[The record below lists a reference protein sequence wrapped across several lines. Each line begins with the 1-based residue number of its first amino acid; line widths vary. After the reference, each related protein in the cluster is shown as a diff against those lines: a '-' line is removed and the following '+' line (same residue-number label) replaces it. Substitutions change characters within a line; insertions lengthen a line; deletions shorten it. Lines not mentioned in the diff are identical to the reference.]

1 MAITGCDSN
10 GSMEATKFSQPMP
23 WIGIYIAA
31 ASLACLL
38 AMGAD
43 LILGIRGRK
52 FWFPCKFFCL
62 NATSLA
68 IIAVA
73 VKLSVDLN
81 TPMPHRH
88 DQLSKLS
95 SSAMICTIM
104 ANSMPTLGITE
115 NKDTMMNLM
124 AMAILVVTM
133 IVNICIQF
141 VTGVIYVF
149 WVEHALVLLLMV
161 ILLMTMTSS
170 AVSIPK
176 IKHYFELK
184 LRMNEEALKESS
196 NVFAEER
203 TQIVNG
209 LRDQLMKIWMMT
221 HTSSPQFVLGRSVS
235 CTASGAFCLL
245 STVTLGEA
253 ILRSYLMPRSFDF
266 CSGDCDYKWST
277 ILILIVQVAAVVV
290 GTIAPAF
297 RWFVA
302 ITYKCPNVR
311 NKTCK
316 RRFQVEGY
324 WTTKLLSIKESPLGF
339 RIRNRQSRK
348 LAHDAKTLVMCFCI
362 KLQVGIVL
370 MSKATEYVSVTLMC
384 WILTCFDK
392 CKKLRSKLIATVSS
406 VSSGTESRSVP
417 KVDLRCFVLY
427 LEGEEELVEVMLKQN
442 RDATMH
448 WVQVGEKKQ
457 PKLLI
462 ELLEKKCSFLQGF
475 RGVETF
481 DSDQVLSLHC
491 AQAAYSWSL
500 PLVTLASIV
509 VALPNINRDSVKK
522 LISTL
527 NEALPFVKYIENNVD
542 KERELYKLRSAA
554 EIVWLGVDLYDKWLD
569 VDLCELSLQYKS
581 PREAL
586 EQLAD
591 AAKTRYEKFK
601 GKYKH
606 ICMKISPSL
615 WPYKVSASHT
625 MYRICKTALLNQE
638 LLRDNTS
645 ERAFESLTGMISDIV
660 GACLS
665 NLPFVISNKCLN
677 STIEEREDTVRNSVY
692 ILGKTKKIIEMI
704 EKRAFPH
711 VNFCQGT
718 YIEDWR
724 LMHKQKSFCHIFPS
738 SLKNDT
744 SPESDTPTDSPPSS
758 YDLCLNID

>member
-1 MAITGCDSN
+1 MAIIGCDSN
-10 GSMEATKFSQPMP
+10 GYMDATKFSKPMP

-31 ASLACLL
+31 ASLACLI

-43 LILGIRGRK
+43 LIHGFRGRK
-52 FWFPCKFFCL
+52 LWFPCKFFCL

-141 VTGVIYVF
+141 VTGVIYLF
-149 WVEHALVLLLMV
+149 WVEHAVIMLLMI

-170 AVSIPK
+170 AISIPK
-176 IKHYFELK
+176 MKHYFELK
-184 LRMNEEALKESS
+184 HKMNEDALKEGSKL
-196 NVFAEER
+196 FGEEGN
-203 TQIVNG
+203 QIVNRI
-209 LRDQLMKIWMMT
+209 RDQLMKIWMMT
-221 HTSSPQFVLGRSVS
+221 HTSSPQFVLGRSVT

-245 STVTLGEA
+245 STMTLVEA
-253 ILRSYLMPRSFDF
+253 LLRSYLMSWSFDF
-266 CSGDCDYKWST
+266 CTGDSDYKWSI
-277 ILILIVQVAAVVV
+277 ILILVVQVAAVVV

-302 ITYKCPNVR
+302 ITYKCPSMR
-311 NKTCK
+311 NKTCE
-316 RRFQVEGY
+316 RMFHVEGY
-324 WTTKLLSIKESPLGF
+324 WTTKLIYMKESPLGI
-339 RIRNRQSRK
+339 RIQNRQYRK
-348 LAHDAKTLVMCFCI
+348 LAHDAKLLLLCFCI

-370 MSKATEYVSVTLMC
+370 MSKATQYVSLTLMC
-384 WILTCFDK
+384 LILSSFDH
-392 CKKLRSKLIATVSS
+392 CKKLKSKFISTASS
-406 VSSGTESRSVP
+406 VSSGTESKSAP
-417 KVDLRCFVLY
+417 KLDLRRFVLH

-442 RDATMH
+442 RDATIH

-462 ELLEKKCSFLQGF
+462 ELLEEKCSFSQGF
-475 RGVETF
+475 KGVETF
-481 DSDQVLSLHC
+481 VSDQVLSLHC
-491 AQAAYSWSL
+491 VEALYSWSL

-527 NEALPFVKYIENNVD
+527 NEGLPFVKFIENNLD
-542 KERELYKLRSAA
+542 KEGELLKLRSAA

-569 VDLCELSLQYKS
+569 VDLHELSLQDKS
-581 PREAL
+581 PKETL
-586 EQLAD
+586 EQLAN
-591 AAKTRYEKFK
+591 AAKTRYEKFR
-601 GKYKH
+601 GKYNH
-606 ICMKISPSL
+606 ICVKVSPSL
-615 WPYKVSASHT
+615 WPHKVSASHT

-638 LLRDNTS
+638 ILRDNSS
-645 ERAFESLTGMISDIV
+645 ERLFEALTAMIADIL
-660 GACLS
+660 GACLT

-677 STIEEREDTVRNSVY
+677 STIEEREDTVRNAVY
-692 ILGKTKKIIEMI
+692 NFGKTKKIIETI
-704 EKRAFPH
+704 EKRTFPR
-711 VNFCQGT
+711 VNFCQWT

-724 LMHKQKSFCHIFPS
+724 LMQKQNSFFYRVPS
-738 SLKNDT
+738 SLKN
-744 SPESDTPTDSPPSS
+744 ETPTDSPTSS
-758 YDLCLNID
+758 DLYLDID

>member
-1 MAITGCDSN
+1 MTIIGCDSN
-10 GSMEATKFSQPMP
+10 GSMDDTKFSKPMP

-31 ASLACLL
+31 ASLACLV
-38 AMGAD
+38 AMAAD
-43 LILGIRGRK
+43 LIHGIRGRK

-81 TPMPHRH
+81 TPMPHRQ

-115 NKDTMMNLM
+115 NKDTMMNLV

-141 VTGVIYVF
+141 VTGVIYMF
-149 WVEHALVLLLMV
+149 WVEHAVIMLLMV

-184 LRMNEEALKESS
+184 LKMNKEALKECSK
-196 NVFAEER
+196 VFAVDER
-203 TQIVNG
+203 NQIVNE

-245 STVTLGEA
+245 STMALVEA
-253 ILRSYLMPRSFDF
+253 LLRSYLMPWSFDF

-297 RWFVA
+297 RWFIA
-302 ITYKCPNVR
+302 ISYKCPNVR
-311 NKTCK
+311 NMTCK
-316 RRFQVEGY
+316 RRLHVEGY
-324 WTTKLLSIKESPLGF
+324 WTTKLISIKESPLGF
-339 RIRNRQSRK
+339 RIHNRQNRK
-348 LAHDAKTLVMCFCI
+348 LAHDAKTLVLSFCI

-370 MSKATEYVSVTLMC
+370 MSKATQYVSISFMC
-384 WILTCFDK
+384 LILTCCDH
-392 CKKLRSKLIATVSS
+392 CKKLQSKFMSTVSS
-406 VSSGTESRSVP
+406 VSSGTGSKSAP
-417 KVDLRCFVLY
+417 KLDLRRFVLY

-442 RDATMH
+442 RDATIH
-448 WVQVGEKKQ
+448 WVKVGEKKE

-462 ELLEKKCSFLQGF
+462 ELLEKKCSLLQGF
-475 RGVETF
+475 KGVRTF
-481 DSDQVLSLHC
+481 DSEQVRSLHC
-491 AQAAYSWSL
+491 GEAAYSWSL
-500 PLVTLASIV
+500 PLVTLGSIA
-509 VALPNINRDSVKK
+509 VALPHISRDSVKK
-522 LISTL
+522 LISTV
-527 NEALPFVKYIENNVD
+527 NEALPFVKFIENNLD

-554 EIVWLGVDLYDKWLD
+554 EIVWLGVDLYNKWLD
-569 VDLCELSLQYKS
+569 VDLRELSLQDKS
-581 PREAL
+581 PKETL

-601 GKYKH
+601 GKYRHVCIKT
-606 ICMKISPSL
+606 SPSL
-615 WPYKVSASHT
+615 WPNKVSASHT

-638 LLRDNTS
+638 LLRDNRS
-645 ERAFESLTGMISDIV
+645 ERLFEALTAMISDIV
-660 GACLS
+660 GACLT
-665 NLPFVISNKCLN
+665 NLPFVISDKCLN
-677 STIEEREDTVRNSVY
+677 STIEEREDTVRNAVY
-692 ILGKTKKIIEMI
+692 IFGKTKKIIEMI
-704 EKRAFPH
+704 EKRAFPR
-711 VNFCQGT
+711 VNFCRGT

-724 LMHKQKSFCHIFPS
+724 LMHKQNSFFHTVPS
-738 SLKNDT
+738 S
-744 SPESDTPTDSPPSS
+744 PEIDTPTDSSTSS
-758 YDLCLNID
+758 DVCLNID

>member
-1 MAITGCDSN
+1 MGITGCDSN
-10 GSMEATKFSQPMP
+10 GSMDATKFSRPMP

-31 ASLACLL
+31 ASLACLV
-38 AMGAD
+38 ATGAD

-95 SSAMICTIM
+95 SSALICTIM

-149 WVEHALVLLLMV
+149 WVEHAVVLLLMV
-161 ILLMTMTSS
+161 ILLMTMTSI

-184 LRMNEEALKESS
+184 LKMNQDALLQCSKGY
-196 NVFAEER
+196 AEER
-203 TQIVNG
+203 NQIVNE

-245 STVTLGEA
+245 STLTLAEA
-253 ILRSYLMPRSFDF
+253 ILRSYLMPWSFDF
-266 CSGDCDYKWST
+266 CSGDSDYKWST
-277 ILILIVQVAAVVV
+277 ILVLIAQVAAVVV

-311 NKTCK
+311 KKTRK

-324 WTTKLLSIKESPLGF
+324 WTTKLIKIKESPLGF
-339 RIRNRQSRK
+339 RIRNRQYRK
-348 LAHDAKTLVMCFCI
+348 LCHDVKTLVMRFCI
-362 KLQVGIVL
+362 KLQVAIVL
-370 MSKATEYVSVTLMC
+370 MSKATEYVSVILMC
-384 WILTCFDK
+384 WIFTCGEQY
-392 CKKLRSKLIATVSS
+392 KKLRTKLVSTVSS
-406 VSSGTESRSVP
+406 VSSGTEARSAP
-417 KVDLRCFVLY
+417 KLDLRRFVLH

-442 RDATMH
+442 RDATIH

-475 RGVETF
+475 KGVGAF
-481 DSDQVLSLHC
+481 DSDEVPSLHC
-491 AQAAYSWSL
+491 TQAAYSWSL
-500 PLVTLASIV
+500 PLVTLASIA

-527 NEALPFVKYIENNVD
+527 NEALPFVKYIENNLD
-542 KERELYKLRSAA
+542 REGELSKLSSAA

-569 VDLCELSLQYKS
+569 VDLCELSLQDKR
-581 PREAL
+581 PKETL

-591 AAKTRYEKFK
+591 AAKARYEKFK
-601 GKYKH
+601 VKYKH

-615 WPYKVSASHT
+615 WPYQISASHT

-645 ERAFESLTGMISDIV
+645 ERVFEGLTAMISDIV

-704 EKRAFPH
+704 EKRAFSH

-724 LMHKQKSFCHIFPS
+724 LTQKQKSFYHIFPS
-738 SLKNDT
+738 SLENDI
-744 SPESDTPTDSPPSS
+744 SLESDSPTDSPASD
-758 YDLCLNID
+758 DLCLNID

>member
-1 MAITGCDSN
+1 MKIGCDSN
-10 GSMEATKFSQPMP
+10 GSMDDTKFSKPMP

-31 ASLACLL
+31 ASLACLI

-43 LILGIRGRK
+43 LIHGIRGRK
-52 FWFPCKFFCL
+52 LWFPCKFFCL

-95 SSAMICTIM
+95 SSALICTIM

-141 VTGVIYVF
+141 VTGVIYLF
-149 WVEHALVLLLMV
+149 WVEHAVVMLLMV

-176 IKHYFELK
+176 VKHYFELK
-184 LRMNEEALKESS
+184 LKMNEEALKECSKA
-196 NVFAEER
+196 FGEER
-203 TQIVNG
+203 NQIVNG

-245 STVTLGEA
+245 STMALAEA
-253 ILRSYLMPRSFDF
+253 ILRSYLMAWSFDF
-266 CSGDCDYKWST
+266 CSGDSDYKWST
-277 ILILIVQVAAVVV
+277 ILVLVVQVAAVVV

-302 ITYKCPNVR
+302 ISYKCPNVR
-311 NKTCK
+311 NQTCK
-316 RRFQVEGY
+316 RRFTVEGY
-324 WTTKLLSIKESPLGF
+324 WTTKLISIKESPLGF
-339 RIRNRQSRK
+339 RIHNRQYRK
-348 LAHDAKTLVMCFCI
+348 LAHDAKTLIMSFCI

-370 MSKATEYVSVTLMC
+370 MSKATQFVSITLMC
-384 WILTCFDK
+384 FILTCCDQ
-392 CKKLRSKLIATVSS
+392 CKKLRSKLVATVSS
-406 VSSGTESRSVP
+406 VSSGTESKSAP
-417 KVDLRCFVLY
+417 KLDLRRFVLY

-442 RDATMH
+442 RDATIH
-448 WVQVGEKKQ
+448 WVQVGERKE

-462 ELLEKKCSFLQGF
+462 EFLEKKCSFLRGF
-475 RGVETF
+475 KGVATF
-481 DSDQVLSLHC
+481 DSEQVLSLHC
-491 AQAAYSWSL
+491 VEVEAAYTWSL

-527 NEALPFVKYIENNVD
+527 NEALPFVKFIEKNLD
-542 KERELYKLRSAA
+542 KGGELSKLRSAA

-569 VDLCELSLQYKS
+569 VDLRELSLQDKS
-581 PREAL
+581 PRETL
-586 EQLAD
+586 EQLAN
-591 AAKTRYEKFK
+591 AAKTGYEKSK
-601 GKYKH
+601 DKYKH
-606 ICMKISPSL
+606 ICMKIRPSL
-615 WPYKVSASHT
+615 WPYKVSACHT
-625 MYRICKTALLNQE
+625 MYRICKSALLNE
-638 LLRDNTS
+638 ELFLLRDNTS
-645 ERAFESLTGMISDIV
+645 ERLFEALTAMISDIL
-660 GACLS
+660 GACLT
-665 NLPFVISNKCLN
+665 NLPFVISDKCLS
-677 STIEEREDTVRNSVY
+677 STIEEREDTVRNAVY
-692 ILGKTKKIIEMI
+692 IFGKTKKIIEMI
-704 EKRAFPH
+704 EKRAFPR
-711 VNFCQGT
+711 VSFCQGT

-724 LMHKQKSFCHIFPS
+724 LMHKQNSCFDTVPS
-738 SLKNDT
+738 SLEIYSPSDSST
-744 SPESDTPTDSPPSS
+744 SD
-758 YDLCLNID
+758 DLCLDID